1 MCQILVDF
9 RNFLLVAYS
18 RQKSA
23 VTLLFEVSLQLR
35 KYRVS
40 NIRRSIILYL
50 HYENW
55 SMMWSLF
62 ELQLR
67 SIVIKNTFGYFMQYS
82 EEIKSINL
90 TRLLLIGRCTVKFR
104 SSFSQAFIFC
114 EVSKSNTCLSG
125 WD

>member
-50 HYENW
+50 HYEN
-55 SMMWSLF
+55 
-62 ELQLR
+62 
-67 SIVIKNTFGYFMQYS
+67 
-82 EEIKSINL
+82 
-90 TRLLLIGRCTVKFR
+90 
-104 SSFSQAFIFC
+104 
-114 EVSKSNTCLSG
+114 
-125 WD
+125 